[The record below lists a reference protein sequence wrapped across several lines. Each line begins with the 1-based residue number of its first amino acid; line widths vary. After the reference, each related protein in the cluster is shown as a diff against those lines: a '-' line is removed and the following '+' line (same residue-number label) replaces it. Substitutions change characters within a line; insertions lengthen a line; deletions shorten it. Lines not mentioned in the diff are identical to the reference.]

1 MGEKMTNATATEVRD
16 ILEEK
21 IPAIL
26 ETNEVLMKAMK
37 RLEDVRLMKSPI
49 TRGKA

>member
-1 MGEKMTNATATEVRD
+1 MSEKMTNATATEVRD

-26 ETNEVLMKAMK
+26 ETN
-37 RLEDVRLMKSPI
+37 
-49 TRGKA
+49 